1 MPSRYIS
8 DAMRQIIS
16 ARAQNRCEYCKC
28 SADITTETFSI
39 EHAYPLSLGGSNT
52 LENLAW
58 SCVGCNGFKGARIQ
72 AIDPLTNQLAPIF
85 HPRQQL
91 WDDHFAWSEDYC
103 EVVGQTPTGRATVL
117 ALRLN
122 RKGVVNLRRIL
133 SQVGKH
139 PPQ

>member
-1 MPSRYIS
+1 MSSRYIS
-8 DAMRQIIS
+8 DALRQVIS

-28 SADITTETFSI
+28 SADVTTETFSV
-39 EHAYPLSLGGSNT
+39 EHAYPRSLGGANT

-58 SCVGCNGFKGARIQ
+58 SCMGCNGFKGARIQ

-85 HPRQQL
+85 HPRQQR
-91 WDDHFAWSEDYC
+91 WDEHFCWSEDYC
-103 EVVGQTPTGRATVL
+103 EVVGQTPNGRTTVL

-133 SQVGKH
+133 TQVGEH